1 MKKMSTMIV
10 KAVALGMG
18 VAVVVLSAMKQLE
31 VNAAISML
39 GIGLACLATAEF
51 QENKE

>member
-1 MKKMSTMIV
+1 MKKMSTMIL

-18 VAVVVLSAMKQLE
+18 VAVVVLSAMRQ
-31 VNAAISML
+31 VGPNAAISML
-39 GIGLACLATAEF
+39 GIGLACLAAAEL